1 MRIHGAI
8 IVGIWVV
15 VAALLAPIADTEEAN
30 AFRPLSG
37 AEANLS
43 PRQSEI
49 QNVVLLPTP
58 PRRLSPARP
67 ESIAETPPAI
77 AALQPKSAADLTSH
91 FAPLVPGGSARNIA
105 SEIVP
110 MTRPRADAMPSSIP
124 ALGKVATTP
133 ETLAIGAG
141 SLGDNLIPDAAT
153 VADGRVLLRVL
164 EQGAGPTIEI
174 AWPEGTDARSRLY
187 ERLRNCFGMEV
198 AMMDSHGQLFGLNDP
213 ISSPWRIDRD
223 RYSSFVRDAGATA
236 TAGERDL
243 ASAIRRRHGGLSSA
257 RIVRVFPRNMDA
269 VLLGGIRKLSGQE
282 YESAR
287 MIHAGYELSAGELL
301 VSNVSVDGSQ
311 SRGNISMVLASTC

>member
-1 MRIHGAI
+1 MRSHGAI
-8 IVGIWVV
+8 IVGIWVI
-15 VAALLAPIADTEEAN
+15 VAALLAPNVDTKEAK
-30 AFRPLSG
+30 AFRPLSA
-37 AEANLS
+37 AEAKLS
-43 PRQSEI
+43 PPQADI
-49 QNVVLLPTP
+49 QNVVLLPPP
-58 PRRLSPARP
+58 PRRLSPTRP
-67 ESIAETPPAI
+67 DSIAETPPAI
-77 AALQPKSAADLTSH
+77 AALQPQSAADLTSQ